1 MRPRHTKTPRRK
13 PRAKTSDVLGA
24 PPQKERIKPK
34 WRQYYERLIELR
46 HQLARRQTALAQ
58 SAIEEQPVFSSHMA
72 DAGTDT
78 YDRDFALS
86 VLSAEQNAAYEIEE
100 ALNRIRD
107 GSYGICEL
115 TSKPIEPERLQAIP
129 WTRFSTEAEK
139 QLEREG
145 AVARARLGPRET
157 VENSSSATEAESEDV
172 EEAE

>member
-1 MRPRHTKTPRRK
+1 MQPRHARTTRRK
-13 PRAKTSDVLGA
+13 PRAKTSDVLGT
-24 PPQKERIKPK
+24 PIQKERIKPK
-34 WRQYYERLIELR
+34 WRRYYERLIELR
-46 HQLARRQTALAQ
+46 DQLARRQAALSQ
-58 SAIEEQPVFSSHMA
+58 SAIEEQPAFSSHMA

-78 YDRDFALS
+78 YDRDLALS

-115 TSKPIEPERLQAIP
+115 TGKPIEPERLEAIP

-145 AVARARLGPRET
+145 AVARAKLGSRET
-157 VENSSSATEAESEDV
+157 VENSTLASEAES
-172 EEAE
+172 